1 MTTSSPTSQ
10 GAVFAAPLAQDLS
23 WILTPLLELPHVAG
37 GVVFSR
43 DGLIL
48 GRSSDLLRETGEGM
62 AALTGSALGV
72 ARTMVATGSSGS
84 DAVAD
89 LVISTQDGGVYYVA
103 PAGSGSGLVLWA
115 SRGVDMGRLAR
126 EVQVQVSK
134 LVAALDEASKS
145 RAPSTPPRS

>member
-1 MTTSSPTSQ
+1 MPSSDSQ
-10 GAVFAAPLAQDLS
+10 GSVFVAPLSQDLS
-23 WILTPLLELPHVAG
+23 WILTPLLELPCVTG

-48 GRSSDLLRETGEGM
+48 GRSSDLFRETGEGM

-72 ARTMVATGSSGS
+72 ARTMVSTGSAEG
-84 DAVAD
+84 DKVAE
-89 LVISTQDGGVYYVA
+89 LVISTREGGVYYVA

-134 LVAALDEASKS
+134 LVAALDEASRS
-145 RAPSTPPRS
+145 RTTSTPSPS

>member
-1 MTTSSPTSQ
+1 MSSPDSQ

-23 WILTPLLELPHVAG
+23 WIVTPLLELPHVTAA
-37 GVVFSR
+37 VVFSR

-48 GRSSDLLRETGEGM
+48 GRSPDLLRETGEGM

-72 ARTMVATGSSGS
+72 ARTMVATASSDT

-89 LVISTQDGGVYYVA
+89 LVVSTREGGVYYVA
-103 PAGSGSGLVLWA
+103 PAGAGSGLVLWA

-126 EVQVQVSK
+126 EVQVQVSR

-145 RAPSTPPRS
+145 RTPSAPPPRS

>member
-1 MTTSSPTSQ
+1 MSTSSSDGQ
-10 GAVFAAPLAQDLS
+10 GAVFAAPLTQDLG
-23 WILTPLLELPHVAG
+23 WILAPLLELPHVTA

-48 GRSSDLLRETGEGM
+48 GRSSDLLQETGEGM

-72 ARTMVATGSSGS
+72 ARTMVATGSSDG

-89 LVISTQDGGVYYVA
+89 LVISTREGGVYYVA

-134 LVAALDEASKS
+134 LVQALDEASKS
-145 RAPSTPPRS
+145 RTPSTPPRS